1 MRSVAGCVLG
11 VATIACFFAAAAAA
25 GEEAKVPTLVYS
37 PWAKFCIKDTC
48 FTGSDAR
55 TECSIAVG
63 AVVLAPTDEAKKKL
77 RVTLPRSVNVEHGV
91 RISIDQS
98 QLIELPF
105 TQCYPN
111 GCIADYEAGPELI
124 DQLKHGQ
131 MLVVEAMDSANAP
144 MSRSLPLL
152 HFNDAYDGPA
162 LEPKL
167 FEKIVSK
174 KEWQAL
180 EEQEKR
186 EAEERKARC
195 GDP

>member
-11 VATIACFFAAAAAA
+11 MAAIACSFAVTAA
-25 GEEAKVPTLVYS
+25 GEEAKVPTLAYS
-37 PWAKFCIKDTC
+37 PWTKFCIKDTC

-55 TECSIAVG
+55 TECSIAVA
-63 AVVLAPTDEAKKKL
+63 AVVFARTDEAKKNL

-98 QLIELPF
+98 QPIKLPF

-124 DQLKHGQ
+124 NQLKHGQ
-131 MLVVEAMDSANAP
+131 MLVVEAMDSAAAP
-144 MSRSLPLL
+144 ISRSLPLL
-152 HFNDAYDGPA
+152 HFSDAYDGPA
-162 LEPKL
+162 LEPKT
-167 FEKIVSK
+167 FIQVISK
-174 KEWQAL
+174 EEMQTL
-180 EEQEKR
+180 EERSKR

-195 GDP
+195 GSNL